1 MVGRLLRK
9 GNTALLLGNVNWCSH
24 YGNSMESPQK
34 VSSSNSTPGY
44 LSEVNSYSVN
54 NRVSKYMKRKLIK
67 VQEEIDKSTI
77 IVSDFN
83 ASLQ

>member
-44 LSEVNSYSVN
+44 LSEVNSY
-54 NRVSKYMKRKLIK
+54 RVSKYMKRKLIK